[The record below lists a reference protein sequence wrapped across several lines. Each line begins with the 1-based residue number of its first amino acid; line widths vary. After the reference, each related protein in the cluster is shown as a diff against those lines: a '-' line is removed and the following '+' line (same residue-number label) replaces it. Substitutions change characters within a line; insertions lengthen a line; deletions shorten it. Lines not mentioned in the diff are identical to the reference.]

1 MGKFS
6 IRNEE
11 AIRGALQSACER
23 RELLI
28 LVTPYIRFESAFV
41 RLDADTIQVAASMSR
56 EDAQFGL
63 KHPELRMRF
72 PSQQKFLEAPTQVL
86 GFGAAAGRPTVR
98 LAIPDHLDE
107 DDHRSA
113 YRVDHLGRVSL
124 TFSTRKYDLISGSL
138 VNLSVTGCRVHSL
151 RELEDG
157 EISPEDLIAITIPLL
172 EGITINTKAKVR
184 YVQDRSVGL
193 EFRPPLEGPLLER
206 LSRWVF
212 LKREEDLERASLAVT
227 REVGAEAPAPL
238 AGVEGLLLLSS
249 DSALEGLLLEL
260 LGTVA
265 PLHRRPA
272 NFQSLK
278 ELNPSGR
285 TLALFHLHTLDLDT
299 RKRVRML
306 LEAMPPKIPFV
317 LLGVGVDHGTLTE
330 FSTEV
335 KAAGACMLDP
345 QKPSP
350 FLPRLIQGIW
360 RRHFEQSV

>member
-11 AIRGALQSACER
+11 AIRNALQAACER

-28 LVTPYIRFESAFV
+28 LVTPYIRFESSFV
-41 RLDADTIQVAASMSR
+41 RLDADAIQVAASMSR

-72 PSQQKFLEAPTQVL
+72 PAQQKFLEAPTQVL

-98 LAIPDHLDE
+98 LSVPDHIDE

-113 YRVDHLGRVSL
+113 YRVDHLGRVGL

-138 VNLSVTGCRVHSL
+138 VNLSITGARIHSL
-151 RELEDG
+151 RELEEG
-157 EISPEDLIAITIPLL
+157 EVQGEDLIAITIPLA
-172 EGITINTKAKVR
+172 EGITLNTKAKIR
-184 YVQDRSVGL
+184 YVQDRSIGL
-193 EFRPPLEGPLLER
+193 EFRPPFEGPLLER

-212 LKREEDLERASLAVT
+212 MKREEDLERLSL
-227 REVGAEAPAPL
+227 GAAKAESAQGSAPYGAL
-238 AGVEGLLLLSS
+238 EGLLLLSS
-249 DSALEGLLLEL
+249 EAALEGVLLEL

-265 PLHRRPA
+265 PLHRRAA

-278 ELNPSGR
+278 ELAPGGR
-285 TLALFHLHTLDLDT
+285 TLVLFHLHSLDLDS

-306 LEAMPPKIPFV
+306 LDSLPPRIPFV
-317 LLGVGVDHGTLTE
+317 LLGIGVDQGVLTE
-330 FSTEV
+330 FATEV

-345 QKPSP
+345 VKPSA

-360 RRHFEQSV
+360 RRHFEQGV